1 MTALSSVLTV
11 LTVLA
16 VIVGALILYG
26 VLWAWFAV
34 IMLRRL
40 MRGDFGDPTDLTE

>member
-1 MTALSSVLTV
+1 MIEGVLIGLALF
-11 LTVLA
+11 
-16 VIVGALILYG
+16 VGSLVLYG

-40 MRGDFGDPTDLTE
+40 MRGDFGDPTDLAE

>member
-1 MTALSSVLTV
+1 MTSLSSVLA
-11 LTVLA
+11 VLA

-34 IMLRRL
+34 VMLRRL

>member
-1 MTALSSVLTV
+1 MTALSSVLV
-11 LTVLA
+11 VLA

-40 MRGDFGDPTDLTE
+40 MHGYFGDPTDLTE

>member
-1 MTALSSVLTV
+1 MTALSSVLA
-11 LTVLA
+11 VLA

-40 MRGDFGDPTDLTE
+40 ARGDFGDPTDLTEETR